1 MPLVEPSAD
10 ADTLGLTPTSTPEE
24 IYAKVTTVTELRRL
38 ANAFEAALDAERQR
52 TEREEDGKQQRG
64 DAATRG
70 SVAIPRH
77 STCQR
82 LYESVTG
89 FKSRNKDKRHERGE
103 QAGKLLYPNLQ
114 SAFSEHRRRRLGG
127 SEIVIDADE
136 PQHAGSAADVHLP
149 PPTSSSTS
157 ATAMPTAASSS
168 VSASSSSSSSSLQA
182 PSPRPSAPRRPG
194 GGSVTSASA
203 ITSTSSAT
211 FANALFLQ
219 MIRAVDFTQAHVSAV
234 EQQVRSLQTQ
244 LLTMQSLLAQLRPM
258 WELHTAGV
266 LDGSTQPMPQPASSS
281 SPAAADHSMVSAPSS
296 AFTLHASPL
305 STHQQGELAALCEG
319 DEMWQTFNE
328 LSNTHSAG
336 RPAAH
341 AAAEGQAEA
350 AAPQQADGVDGTST
364 SRQSQS
370 SDRDEDDS
378 SRRRQGSA
386 GDGGTARSA
395 VETNDDLLPDD
406 EVDYEE
412 GELGSLSPLPG
423 RDEAVS
429 SESKADEQS
438 NHGVSHLPSS
448 GHGQPLP
455 SGVGSPH
462 ALQRNVD
469 GGHTRC
475 SPPRD
480 RIDSEGESD
489 REGQSARHASP
500 PASSSSRHS
509 AVAAADRGW
518 FRDDIA
524 GPASPTQSK
533 RGRYAS
539 DAESDH
545 GERQYRRVRRREPSP
560 SPRRGSSPTAADPR
574 RRTIYVHSKHHLEEG
589 RLKHIFSTEERVV
602 SHVDVPPAR
611 PGKGHF
617 AFVHFAREEDADSV
631 LRSTSGGWFEGLR
644 VKRYDSPCKP
654 RSTFVRRR

>member
-1 MPLVEPSAD
+1 
-10 ADTLGLTPTSTPEE
+10 
-24 IYAKVTTVTELRRL
+24 
-38 ANAFEAALDAERQR
+38 
-52 TEREEDGKQQRG
+52 
-64 DAATRG
+64 
-70 SVAIPRH
+70 
-77 STCQR
+77 
-82 LYESVTG
+82 
-89 FKSRNKDKRHERGE
+89 
-103 QAGKLLYPNLQ
+103 
-114 SAFSEHRRRRLGG
+114 
-127 SEIVIDADE
+127 
-136 PQHAGSAADVHLP
+136 
-149 PPTSSSTS
+149 
-157 ATAMPTAASSS
+157 
-168 VSASSSSSSSSLQA
+168 
-182 PSPRPSAPRRPG
+182 
-194 GGSVTSASA
+194 
-203 ITSTSSAT
+203 
-211 FANALFLQ
+211 

-296 AFTLHASPL
+296 AFTLHASPM

-429 SESKADEQS
+429 SESKADDRAITECPTS
-438 NHGVSHLPSS
+438 RHLVMGSLCRPVSVRRTLCR
-448 GHGQPLP
+448 GTLTAG
-455 SGVGSPH
+455 
-462 ALQRNVD
+462 
-469 GGHTRC
+469 TRVAVH
-475 SPPRD
+475 PRD

-560 SPRRGSSPTAADPR
+560 SPRRGSSPTAADHAQ
-574 RRTIYVHSKHHLEEG
+574 TYHLCALEASPGGGE
-589 RLKHIFSTEERVV
+589 LKHIFSTEERVV

-611 PGKGHF
+611 PGKGISPLCILR
-617 AFVHFAREEDADSV
+617 ARRMRIV
-631 LRSTSGGWFEGLR
+631 
-644 VKRYDSPCKP
+644 C
-654 RSTFVRRR
+654 